1 MQYCVSNIDIESNKV
16 QFYFGN
22 KLAPGGYVWV
32 FPKSSNSANIGVG
45 IAADRSGEYS
55 AKDYL
60 DNFIKT
66 NFSAAKVHCQVC
78 GGIPTPNGLDK
89 IFADN
94 LLLVGDAARQ
104 LNPITGGGIIQSMIA
119 GKIAGKV
126 AALAVRNG
134 RYDEKFLNLYQ
145 KRWDRKLGNTHK
157 LYYKLKKRL
166 FNMGDAKFNQL
177 VENCQNIPENKSS
190 LNVIFFRILRKK
202 PILALKAAKG
212 FVWGK

>member
-1 MQYCVSNIDIESNKV
+1 
-16 QFYFGN
+16 
-22 KLAPGGYVWV
+22 
-32 FPKSSNSANIGVG
+32 
-45 IAADRSGEYS
+45 
-55 AKDYL
+55 
-60 DNFIKT
+60 
-66 NFSAAKVHCQVC
+66 
-78 GGIPTPNGLDK
+78 
-89 IFADN
+89 
-94 LLLVGDAARQ
+94 
-104 LNPITGGGIIQSMIA
+104 
-119 GKIAGKV
+119 
-126 AALAVRNG
+126 LAVRNG

-166 FNMGDAKFNQL
+166 FNMSDAKFNQL